1 MAMRSSAPASVM
13 ADRQRSQSMYAA
25 GRESEVEV
33 DVSSFTRY
41 ADEPGPSAGLHLLT
55 SGSVRAMYRDGERP
69 KHPSVQLVDLVT
81 LDDSKRVKC
90 NISDGHESGAAVLTA
105 ALSARVLSGE
115 LAEGYEPGDQHR
127 AAAGGEDGEGLALS
141 ALHAATG
148 TSDAALRFSPRASDR
163 ARVLGELEHA
173 RWAHALRPA
182 TLFESVTEAVF

>member
-1 MAMRSSAPASVM
+1 MRQSAPASVM

-81 LDDSKRVKC
+81 LEDSKRVKC
-90 NISDGHESGAAVLTA
+90 NISDGHECGAAVLTA

-115 LAEGYEPGDQHR
+115 LAEG
-127 AAAGGEDGEGLALS
+127 
-141 ALHAATG
+141 
-148 TSDAALRFSPRASDR
+148 
-163 ARVLGELEHA
+163 ARVKLVHYAMNEIASVRLCMVTKIDVHEAKGGRIGVPRRYDGSSCDDVRTLA
-173 RWAHALRPA
+173 VLRAHFSEPEPPPPPKAKSRRA
-182 TLFESVTEAVF
+182 

>member
-1 MAMRSSAPASVM
+1 MRQSAPASVM

-81 LDDSKRVKC
+81 LEDSKRVKC
-90 NISDGHESGAAVLTA
+90 NISDGHECGAAVLTA

-115 LAEGYEPGDQHR
+115 LAEGLYRGLGGYKQHMEADKDKIHKSKSHR
-127 AAAGGEDGEGLALS
+127 ANTRIRS
-141 ALHAATG
+141 K
-148 TSDAALRFSPRASDR
+148 
-163 ARVLGELEHA
+163 LEN
-173 RWAHALRPA
+173 R
-182 TLFESVTEAVF
+182 AVFW